1 MKVTTTS
8 STVDL
13 SGMPGFIEPINYDK
27 IKNTD
32 EAVKM
37 FTVENGVFSCPVTT
51 YYEMDSPYTWNRH
64 RFVQPI
70 NLNWEYKEQ
79 QDSPENLIEQF
90 LWNEDAVFS
99 WMHDDIMN
107 DLPNLPRFQIR
118 RVDKITLI
126 KGKSVESDRFLRTEY
141 QISTEVVMGEAEIVE
156 MIKSHPRYEKLVVR
170 SKQIAEENEKIALQT
185 EKQRKEHLVKNNY
198 EMWKILNAKMEAGEF
213 NEYMNK

>member
-1 MKVTTTS
+1 
-8 STVDL
+8 
-13 SGMPGFIEPINYDK
+13 
-27 IKNTD
+27 
-32 EAVKM
+32 
-37 FTVENGVFSCPVTT
+37 
-51 YYEMDSPYTWNRH
+51 
-64 RFVQPI
+64 
-70 NLNWEYKEQ
+70 LNWEYKEQ

-141 QISTEVVMGEAEIVE
+141 QISTEVVMEEAEIIE